1 MSTDSTDDSSTA
13 DSTADEQA
21 VDVFDNAEVR
31 QTSEQATSPVSR
43 ASGGGAVPSE
53 ARPADAVPGVPDT
66 DEVAGTAGGDP
77 TAGVQISEED
87 AAAAVPGDTGP
98 ENPGTR

>member
-1 MSTDSTDDSSTA
+1 MSTDDSTA

-43 ASGGGAVPSE
+43 ATAGGAAIPSP
-53 ARPADAVPGVPDT
+53 ARPAGAVPGVPDD

-87 AAAAVPGDTGP
+87 AAAAVPGDEGP